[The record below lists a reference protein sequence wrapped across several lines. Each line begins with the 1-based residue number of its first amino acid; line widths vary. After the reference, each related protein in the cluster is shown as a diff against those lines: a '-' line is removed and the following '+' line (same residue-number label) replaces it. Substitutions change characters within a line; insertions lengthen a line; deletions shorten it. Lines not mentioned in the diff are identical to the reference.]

1 MEVPVMKVTLEQID
15 LLRKRANV
23 SYEDA
28 KEALEKFEGDIVEA
42 LVYLEKENKIKSKDK
57 RDCRSDFWE
66 RLKSIIKKGNKTK
79 FVIKNNKNTV
89 INIPLTLAII
99 VTVFATPFVIIGL
112 IAALLTKHRISI
124 IRVDGENLEVNKV
137 IDKMTSAVND
147 MASQSQSDKNENKKD
162 TEQ

>member
-1 MEVPVMKVTLEQID
+1 MKVTLEQID